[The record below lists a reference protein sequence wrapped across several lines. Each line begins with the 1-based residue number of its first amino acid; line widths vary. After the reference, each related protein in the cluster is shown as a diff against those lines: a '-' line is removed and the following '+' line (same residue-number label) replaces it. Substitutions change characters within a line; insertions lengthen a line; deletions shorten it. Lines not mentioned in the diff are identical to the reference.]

1 LPVSLHLAPA
11 VITPSPSPS
20 PSFNENDLPRDRRRP
35 PFLLILGVW
44 TLFGLWLAQQNLLT
58 SIASGREVESWTR
71 PFVTSLLGS
80 SFWALVT
87 PAIMWNTRR
96 LGDRVDSR
104 AGRLA
109 AHALTFLVVHVVD
122 VTVYNT
128 IMSLISSTPT
138 RPFIQLLV
146 SLGSFNAMSYVIVVV
161 VTAALDYQDAYRER
175 GLRAAQLET
184 HLALA
189 QFHALRAQLHP
200 HFLFNSLNAISALMH
215 TDVARA
221 DRMLA
226 RLSELLRIAIDT
238 SSTPEIRLIDEVEFV
253 ERYLEIE
260 QMRFGNRLDVRVDLP
275 SETYNAL
282 VPNMLL
288 QPLVENAVRHGVA
301 PHPGRGRVEIRAE
314 RDGARLGITVRDSG
328 KGMSDEEPNGGHREG
343 VGLRTTRARLAKLYG
358 DAQQLS
364 LVNIPGGGFE
374 TRVTLPFRRREEA
387 PDEDSLSH
395 RR

>member
-1 LPVSLHLAPA
+1 
-11 VITPSPSPS
+11 
-20 PSFNENDLPRDRRRP
+20 
-35 PFLLILGVW
+35 VW

-58 SIASGREVESWTR
+58 TIASGRVVESWSR
-71 PFVTSLLGS
+71 PFMTSLAGAW
-80 SFWALVT
+80 FWALVT

-96 LGDRVDSR
+96 LGDRVRSR
-104 AGRLA
+104 GGRLA
-109 AHALTFLVVHVVD
+109 AHAVTFLTVHVVD
-122 VTVYNT
+122 VTVYYT
-128 IMSLISSTPT
+128 VTSLVSPATA

-161 VTAALDYQDAYRER
+161 ITAALDYHDAYRER

-215 TDVARA
+215 KDVARA

-275 SETYNAL
+275 SDTYNAL

-301 PHPGRGRVEIRAE
+301 PNPGRGRVEIRAE
-314 RDGARLGITVRDSG
+314 RDGARLGIIVRDSG
-328 KGMSDEEPNGGHREG
+328 QGMSGEELNDGHREG

-358 DAQQLS
+358 DAQELS

-387 PDEDSLSH
+387 PDEDSLPHSG
-395 RR
+395 